1 MSTSLNMYLALVGFY
16 LGFEKFK
23 TDDFAEW
30 KLEILLKCP
39 VKTEGDVFVWTLC
52 MNTLMP
58 NILSLY
64 KFSELVGLESSFVWS
79 NFVLLWIIL
88 IACFC

>member
-1 MSTSLNMYLALVGFY
+1 MSTSLNMYLALVGFD

-30 KLEILLKCP
+30 KLEILLKYP

-64 KFSELVGLESSFVWS
+64 KLV
-79 NFVLLWIIL
+79 NLLV
-88 IACFC
+88 